1 MSCPTSP
8 SKLATHVTA
17 CHVKNIMSL
26 AAYYYMSLATP
37 CHCMS
42 SITCMKEHMHFKI
55 KQFTNSFFGYMHDEH
70 HTWACAM
77 YLYNTFTCHSPE
89 PRAIH
94 VDDGVQ
100 QAMMKPIRLHE
111 SLVSLLYIFELK
123 GMLAYCS

>member
-1 MSCPTSP
+1 MSHITQQASN
-8 SKLATHVTA
+8 T
-17 CHVKNIMSL
+17 
-26 AAYYYMSLATP
+26 

-42 SITCMKEHMHFKI
+42 CQEHHESSSILLHVFSYTMPLHARHNMHERTYALQNKAVH
-55 KQFTNSFFGYMHDEH
+55 KQFFGYMHDEH